1 MSERHTAFVLN
12 AKTMGISSSSS
23 PAPVRSS
30 PSSSPTRERRGSCS
44 NPQQQQQE
52 QKHPKQQ
59 QQQQEKTS
67 TALVGP
73 TTSSLFANHN
83 DMGRLGG
90 AMQQVAAG
98 SSLCPP
104 HAQCNVATDTI
115 STDYYRSRLNRLRD
129 LSGDTAQMNFELNN
143 IFVKRLE
150 EIDCLDKQKG
160 DATNLTPQL
169 RLITFQEWVDLLL
182 HVNNIMFGNMSAL
195 EEEAYEKIS
204 SYFQSIRGEQQESLE
219 ENRKL
224 RRDICEIMKL
234 VQNAYHKN
242 VWNTQDMCL
251 ETLTVNHLLG
261 VPRDQTPTESE
272 SEKVNKCMKSLV
284 NEMAAK
290 HDEVCHLQR
299 QLCALDGVVQTARQK
314 IILKDQCIAQLNQ
327 QLAEVTERLANL
339 EKSSEDIKSQ
349 ENSCSQADEQFNFGL
364 LEGLSHQD
372 QQESEVLKILNAE
385 LNELF
390 NLSNQNKTSM
400 ECSKK
405 TLACYIKKI
414 NSEYSESLKKLEFIR
429 NQIFLLE
436 CDMDKSPLPLASS
449 TQKPQPLQIQDN
461 SELHV
466 LDSLRN
472 RLLSISNCNKELRS
486 KCQHM
491 DVQYAELLA
500 KYETDNSI
508 NQRNCTILKEL
519 ADLICRLRS
528 MEFSYSDI
536 YTESST
542 RNPFCAAVMDIFENN
557 NRQEQQL
564 KTFNQRLACEID
576 NLHTTLKD
584 RDHQIKQLHDMITG
598 FNDIHENTRLKNE
611 IYDLKQKNCV
621 QARVVRK
628 MGLELKGEEE
638 QRIELCDKYEKL
650 LGSFEEQCKELKRAN
665 SRVNTLQERLSQVE
679 KLQEE
684 LRTERNILREEVI
697 ALKEKDAKRN
707 GHERALCDQLKCC
720 RTEIEQSRTLIRNM
734 QCHLKLEEAHHQDT
748 VMKLEHAN
756 QDIRQQMGHI
766 ADECRQMQ
774 VKLKQQTDVNQQQY
788 LIIESFRNWKIAQVR
803 SDEAMRQCVK
813 RGEDHI
819 STLLEENQRLCE
831 EYQKLHRDYDVL
843 DNEMLRVKQAVN
855 SRGSS
860 QKLINPSEPI
870 GNDMAKCV
878 QDLSDTSRRIA
889 DLNDKSLHQMPWRA
903 PGGEERM
910 YQQQQQQGSNATIAS
925 PLWSL
930 KDTQF
935 SDKLPAAASK

>member
-564 KTFNQRLACEID
+564 KTF
-576 NLHTTLKD
+576 
-584 RDHQIKQLHDMITG
+584 
-598 FNDIHENTRLKNE
+598 KN
-611 IYDLKQKNCV
+611 
-621 QARVVRK
+621 
-628 MGLELKGEEE
+628 
-638 QRIELCDKYEKL
+638 
-650 LGSFEEQCKELKRAN
+650 
-665 SRVNTLQERLSQVE
+665 
-679 KLQEE
+679 
-684 LRTERNILREEVI
+684 
-697 ALKEKDAKRN
+697 EKDAQPTPPTPPTT
-707 GHERALCDQLKCC
+707 A
-720 RTEIEQSRTLIRNM
+720 TTATTTIETPSPPP
-734 QCHLKLEEAHHQDT
+734 
-748 VMKLEHAN
+748 
-756 QDIRQQMGHI
+756 
-766 ADECRQMQ
+766 
-774 VKLKQQTDVNQQQY
+774 
-788 LIIESFRNWKIAQVR
+788 
-803 SDEAMRQCVK
+803 
-813 RGEDHI
+813 
-819 STLLEENQRLCE
+819 STTK
-831 EYQKLHRDYDVL
+831 KLH
-843 DNEMLRVKQAVN
+843 
-855 SRGSS
+855 
-860 QKLINPSEPI
+860 IN
-870 GNDMAKCV
+870 
-878 QDLSDTSRRIA
+878 
-889 DLNDKSLHQMPWRA
+889 
-903 PGGEERM
+903 
-910 YQQQQQQGSNATIAS
+910 
-925 PLWSL
+925 
-930 KDTQF
+930 
-935 SDKLPAAASK
+935 

>member
-774 VKLKQQTDVNQQQY
+774 VKLNY
-788 LIIESFRNWKIAQVR
+788 
-803 SDEAMRQCVK
+803 
-813 RGEDHI
+813 H
-819 STLLEENQRLCE
+819 LL
-831 EYQKLHRDYDVL
+831 VL
-843 DNEMLRVKQAVN
+843 QAAN
-855 SRGSS
+855 
-860 QKLINPSEPI
+860 
-870 GNDMAKCV
+870 
-878 QDLSDTSRRIA
+878 
-889 DLNDKSLHQMPWRA
+889 
-903 PGGEERM
+903 
-910 YQQQQQQGSNATIAS
+910 
-925 PLWSL
+925 
-930 KDTQF
+930 
-935 SDKLPAAASK
+935 